1 MTGRRPRPVTRR
13 RHSDPISR
21 TTTFQTNPRNQIFL
35 PFPPFLYPSNSFPT
49 FRPRIVKYLKSIS
62 AHFCVHQ
69 IGQDLTPSLHKKV
82 LVHICKRVFAHQPS
96 DLLSAFERVCI
107 SLLYFIHNDNCLVKS
122 LRNLLNYL
130 KCSWPYIILLLKKK
144 SATNFCV
151 QAVIFLTGIQCT
163 CAVYFY
169 MEYCQQACNICPFFL
184 PIIPYLP
191 KTSFPVFLPL
201 SCVKKRFK

>member
-130 KCSWPYIILLLKKK
+130 KYSQPYIIHLTKKFK
-144 SATNFCV
+144 SLFSVLYYRYITYNV
-151 QAVIFLTGIQCT
+151 CT
-163 CAVYFY
+163 CSVYFN
-169 MEYCQQACNICPFFL
+169 MEYCQQA
-184 PIIPYLP
+184 
-191 KTSFPVFLPL
+191 
-201 SCVKKRFK
+201 